1 MAKKGTLKYQ
11 GVLQKETI
19 KYTHFWHALDLTLT
33 ILMEYNLFD
42 TYPLS
47 DELTIKLLSNTML
60 ALDKHRTGA
69 VWPTRRHRGVICK
82 SITHN
87 ALTEHEVS

>member
-1 MAKKGTLKYQ
+1 
-11 GVLQKETI
+11 
-19 KYTHFWHALDLTLT
+19 
-33 ILMEYNLFD
+33 MEYNLTD

-47 DELTIKLLSNTML
+47 DELTIKLLSSKIL

-87 ALTEHEVS
+87 ALPEYEGSQQITRIQSLLM